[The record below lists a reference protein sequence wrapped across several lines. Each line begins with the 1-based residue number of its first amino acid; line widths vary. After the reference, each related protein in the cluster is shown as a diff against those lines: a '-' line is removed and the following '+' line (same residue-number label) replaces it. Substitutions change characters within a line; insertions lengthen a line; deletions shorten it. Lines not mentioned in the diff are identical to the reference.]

1 MTIAES
7 INSLFRL
14 QAEGK
19 ISSMEMSKKRRSLL
33 AAYAQQRN
41 NEKQLDSLGAQ
52 SKCGSD
58 ELHVPISSHG
68 MDWQRSEEALST
80 SAGSTVKMEIYQSN
94 GSSNVSL
101 NGTNSETSSAADS
114 QGSFTHSPYSWANS
128 EPLQYL
134 EYPGVLG
141 VPCLPSSRSTSCRP
155 SSRHTYM

>member
-7 INSLFRL
+7 INDLFRL
-14 QAEGK
+14 QAKGR
-19 ISSMEMSKKRRSLL
+19 ISREEMSQRRRSLL
-33 AAYAQQRN
+33 AAYAQQRDN
-41 NEKQLDSLGAQ
+41 GQP
-52 SKCGSD
+52 GSD

-80 SAGSTVKMEIYQSN
+80 SAGSTVKMEIEQSN
-94 GSSNVSL
+94 GSSNLSL
-101 NGTNSETSSAADS
+101 TSTNSQTSSAADS